1 MKIVHFHPGYIPE
14 VKGADS
20 SMRSVEFQ
28 HQFGMS
34 FFELN
39 DKIDNG
45 YVFFREKKS
54 IQISSFLINQIFL
67 LKKNIIYGIVLLIPS

>member
-1 MKIVHFHPGYIPE
+1 MLENENRPFSSVCIPE

-45 YVFFREKKS
+45 YMFFREKICPNFKLNKS
-54 IQISSFLINQIFL
+54 NFSIKEKYNM
-67 LKKNIIYGIVLLIPS
+67 

>member
-28 HQFGMS
+28 HQFA
-34 FFELN
+34 
-39 DKIDNG
+39 
-45 YVFFREKKS
+45 
-54 IQISSFLINQIFL
+54 
-67 LKKNIIYGIVLLIPS
+67 